1 MDCLKSIDMMG
12 KEFRFNVDGM
22 SAFKTSLGGFMTIF
36 KLIAFLVLIWYF
48 GQDIYNRK
56 EPVLLITNSM
66 DDQYPNITL
75 DSTIFNFAYRVE
87 DAYGLTIDDPSYF
100 TYDIIFQELES
111 GSDNIFK
118 ELNRDTTELEKCSE
132 KHFKREVLDFYNL
145 QNYRC
150 HENNFTLGGSWGAS
164 FIKVPQ
170 YFLRLCDSKTEVK
183 YNVKCK
189 TKDEIINFYKN
200 TKNYLFNLVIW
211 HESGERRNFQEDL
224 KLLLEKFSIK
234 SVIDFGCG
242 VGSDSLFLLENNI
255 ETFMIDFNCPSTDF
269 LKWRMAKRNLLEGKF
284 LDADNIDVLP
294 ASEMFWAIDV
304 LEHIPDP
311 EEVIEKLSDETKIF
325 VHHSPFNNQ
334 AGGRHPCH
342 IYFEEQKLNDALQ
355 NKGFRNIP
363 WRNMSVWVKEYLL

>member
-1 MDCLKSIDMMG
+1 VKKATKKHYSYLELKNYLTSYFNDYNESDVNKSHFDSCRDCWNLWNRVRWDAAKKTKGLSELKSYLG
-12 KEFRFNVDGM
+12 KD
-22 SAFKTSLGGFMTIF
+22 
-36 KLIAFLVLIWYF
+36 
-48 GQDIYNRK
+48 
-56 EPVLLITNSM
+56 
-66 DDQYPNITL
+66 
-75 DSTIFNFAYRVE
+75 
-87 DAYGLTIDDPSYF
+87 
-100 TYDIIFQELES
+100 
-111 GSDNIFK
+111 FK
-118 ELNRDTTELEKCSE
+118 EYYDS
-132 KHFKREVLDFYNL
+132 
-145 QNYRC
+145 
-150 HENNFTLGGSWGAS
+150 SWALADEWN
-164 FIKVPQ
+164 KKNPH
-170 YFLRLCDSKTEVK
+170 
-183 YNVKCK
+183 